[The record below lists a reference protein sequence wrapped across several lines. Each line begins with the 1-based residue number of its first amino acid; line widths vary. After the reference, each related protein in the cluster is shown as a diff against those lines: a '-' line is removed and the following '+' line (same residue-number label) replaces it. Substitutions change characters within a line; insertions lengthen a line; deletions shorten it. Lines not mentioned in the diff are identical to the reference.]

1 MVAILDGDRLD
12 WHTMNEPK
20 QPIFGNCDPPDGK
33 SSVFYFQIG
42 AKRYE
47 IRSTVQVRQV
57 VKGPAEIIEMSKP
70 DPLKNRAPEPK
81 QTSPSVTGLF
91 GQNLSG
97 LRRRRRR

>member
-1 MVAILDGDRLD
+1 MVAVLAGDRLD

-20 QPIFGNCDPPDGK
+20 QPSFGNSNPPDGGK
-33 SSVFYFQIG
+33 SSVFYFRIG

-70 DPLKNRAPEPK
+70 DPLKNRAPEREA
-81 QTSPSVTGLF
+81 PSE
-91 GQNLSG
+91 
-97 LRRRRRR
+97 